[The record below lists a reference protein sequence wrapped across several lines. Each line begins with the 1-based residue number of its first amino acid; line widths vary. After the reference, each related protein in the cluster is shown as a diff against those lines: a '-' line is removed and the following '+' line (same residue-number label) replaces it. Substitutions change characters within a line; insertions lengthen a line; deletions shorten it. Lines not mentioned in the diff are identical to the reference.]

1 MELKSVAQLFLICR
15 PHLQIQNI
23 LNLIET
29 LNWRIL
35 ISEGCMFIR
44 IYTGLL
50 VSVIIAGLLSYGFYA
65 WQYQQRQQNYL
76 HSLFGGSFYL
86 LNKGLQRH
94 TGEKQERW
102 LQVMERLL
110 GSKVDLIGID
120 PSEPLVEE
128 VIELTFTPMQTDE
141 FLLVFKQGNRELRS
155 LINDIGEQHYRMMAT
170 LIRNELGRIV
180 DNRQLDRASYE
191 AILEPLEPYFSG
203 LKLNP
208 LNQISIDP
216 QQLSRLKR
224 YDTVVLEN
232 PEGETY
238 IYSRIPNSDDVIS
251 IGPIAGFNPLP
262 LSNVVLMM
270 VMSLLIT
277 AISAYVLVYRIER
290 RVKSIQYG
298 VHEFSKAPAQL
309 PELNEEA
316 DVIGQLAWSINGM
329 SLRIHQLLLDQKQMI
344 QAISH
349 ELRTP
354 MSRMKFRLQ
363 ILQDDQLSDPSIK
376 SIAGIGRDID
386 EVNGLI
392 DEALAFDRG
401 SLQQQ
406 INKIELNEL
415 ISLIVRDLRIEFD
428 SVVFEVKSTQQE
440 CFIHQDKQ
448 QIKRLIQNLIQNA
461 CKYGGG
467 KVIVS
472 INRQKDSF
480 LLQVEDN
487 GDGIPDERKS
497 SVFSPFT
504 RLETSRNKHTGGIG
518 LGLAIAKN
526 IADLAGIKLLL
537 SDSLFGGACFSLEL
551 AVFEGKQ

>member
-1 MELKSVAQLFLICR
+1 
-15 PHLQIQNI
+15 
-23 LNLIET
+23 
-29 LNWRIL
+29 
-35 ISEGCMFIR
+35 MFIR

-50 VSVIIAGLLSYGFYA
+50 ISVIIAGLLSYGFYA
-65 WQYQQRQQNYL
+65 WQYQQRQQDYL
-76 HSLFGGSFYL
+76 HSLFSGSFYL

-94 TGEKQERW
+94 SGEKQERW

-110 GSKVDLIGID
+110 GSKVELIAI
-120 PSEPLVEE
+120 EPLDPFAED
-128 VIELTFTPMQTDE
+128 VIELTFTSMKTDE
-141 FLLVFKQGNRELRS
+141 FLLVFKQGNRELRT
-155 LINDIGEQHYRMMAT
+155 LINEIGEQHYRMMAT
-170 LIRNELGRIV
+170 LIRNELGRIA
-180 DNRQLDRASYE
+180 DISQLDSASYE
-191 AILEPLEPYFSG
+191 ASLVQLEPYFSG
-203 LKLNP
+203 LKLSQ
-208 LNQISIDP
+208 LNQIDLDP

-224 YDTVVLEN
+224 YDTVVLETT
-232 PEGETY
+232 EGETY
-238 IYSRIPNSDDVIS
+238 VYSRIPNSDDVII

-262 LSNVVLMM
+262 LSNVILMM

-277 AISAYVLVYRIER
+277 AISAYLLVYRIER
-290 RVKSIQYG
+290 RVKSIQHG

-363 ILQDDQLSDPSIK
+363 ILQDDQLSDPSVK
-376 SIAGIGRDID
+376 SIAGINRDID

-406 INKIELNEL
+406 VSKVELNEL

-428 SVVFEVKSTQQE
+428 SVVFDLKSTQPE
-440 CFIHQDKQ
+440 CFIYQDKQ
-448 QIKRLIQNLIQNA
+448 QIKRLIHNLIQNA

-467 KVIVS
+467 KVLVS
-472 INRQKDSF
+472 IKQQKGSY
-480 LLQVEDN
+480 LLQVEEN
-487 GDGIPDERKS
+487 GDGIPDERKL

-518 LGLAIAKN
+518 LGLAISKN
-526 IADLAGIKLLL
+526 IAELAGIKLSL
-537 SDSLFGGACFSLEL
+537 SDSSLGGACFSLEL
-551 AVFEGKQ
+551 TLSEGRQ